1 MKFHITI
8 KDNDNNEIL
17 LDQDTNVIMGVV
29 DAGEVSRGLG
39 YTQTDGKTLLCN
51 FVSLMKCAH
60 NCLTN
65 EKSDDTLWKM
75 AMSAFFNDYTK
86 GNKEILH

>member
-29 DAGEVSRGLG
+29 DDGDVSCGLG
-39 YTQTDGKTLLCN
+39 YAQSNGKTLLCN
-51 FVSLMKCAH
+51 FIALMKCTRK
-60 NCLTN
+60 CLTTA
-65 EKSDDTLWKM
+65 KGDDTLWKM
-75 AMSAFFNDYTK
+75 AMSTFFSEYQEELN
-86 GNKEILH
+86 

>member
-1 MKFHITI
+1 MRFHIMI

-51 FVSLMKCAH
+51 FSALMTAAH
-60 NCLTN
+60 SCLTN
-65 EKSDDTLWKM
+65 KEGDDTLWKV
-75 AMSAFFNDYTK
+75 AMSAFLSNYTK
-86 GNKEILH
+86 GNKEVLN

>member
-29 DAGEVSRGLG
+29 DAGDVSRGLG
-39 YTQTDGKTLLCN
+39 YTQTNGKTLLCN
-51 FVSLMKCAH
+51 FIALMKCARK
-60 NCLTN
+60 CLTN
-65 EKSDDTLWKM
+65 AKGEDTLWKM
-75 AMSAFFNDYTK
+75 AMSSFLSEYQ
-86 GNKEILH
+86 KENSEELN

>member
-8 KDNDNNEIL
+8 KNNDKNEIL
-17 LDQDTNVIMGVV
+17 LDQDTNVILGVV
-29 DAGEVSRGLG
+29 DAGDVSRGLG

-51 FVSLMKCAH
+51 FISLMKCAH

-65 EKSDDTLWKM
+65 EKGDDTLWKM
-75 AMSAFFNDYTK
+75 AMSAFFSEC
-86 GNKEILH
+86 NKENKEMPN

>member
-39 YTQTDGKTLLCN
+39 YTQANGKTLLCN
-51 FVSLMKCAH
+51 FDALMTCTHK
-60 NCLTN
+60 CLTN
-65 EKSDDTLWKM
+65 EKGDDTLWKM
-75 AMSAFFNDYTK
+75 AIATFLNKCMEEFN
-86 GNKEILH
+86 